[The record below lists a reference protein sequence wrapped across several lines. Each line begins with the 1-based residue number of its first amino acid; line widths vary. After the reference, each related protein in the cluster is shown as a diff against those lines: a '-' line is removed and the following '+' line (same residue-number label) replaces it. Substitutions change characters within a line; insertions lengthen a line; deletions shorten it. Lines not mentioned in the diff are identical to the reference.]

1 MFGRKKKS
9 MMASPRPRMG
19 CGAWAMLAF
28 GVLVVVLVV
37 YDWITGTDWQQAGGD
52 TWESAQTPLMIAA
65 AIIAGV
71 PLLVTG
77 IWAAVLDSPKAVE
90 NGAERRWNVTT
101 AGWAAWTLAAFL
113 AAFWAAPAGLAV
125 GTALWAPL
133 MDRRGLA
140 KRQKPVTMRD
150 CWAAVFRLISRRW
163 IVAAVVALAVTAAWI
178 VIARGIDH
186 ANEVRLW
193 SAVGVIGI
201 SITTAFMIRPDVRRT
216 ADLRALK
223 PVIARHVLGIPD
235 GRVGDLGWKV
245 RGGPRPKAEL
255 GFKTIGAPVLGTGF
269 PPEVWAEVDRRLTA
283 HAPILECRSLTDV
296 GMTLMGVSPDTEA
309 RRMLAEA
316 TDGLVIEVD
325 GVDQSEPPIIKNPVA
340 IAATNEG
347 ENNE

>member
-1 MFGRKKKS
+1 
-9 MMASPRPRMG
+9 MMTPTRPRMG
-19 CGAWAMLAF
+19 CGAWALIAF
-28 GVLVVVLVV
+28 GVLVVVLVI
-37 YDWITGTDWQQAGGD
+37 YDKVTSTDWNAAGAD
-52 TWESAQTPLMIAA
+52 LWTDLQTPLMIAG

-71 PLLVTG
+71 PFLVTG
-77 IWAAVLDSPKAVE
+77 VWAAVLDSPRTVA
-90 NGAERRWNVTT
+90 NGSERRWIATT
-101 AGWAAWTLAAFL
+101 AGWAAWTLAAL
-113 AAFWAAPAGLAV
+113 LTAFWTAPAGLVFGV
-125 GTALWAPL
+125 GLWAVL
-133 MDRRGLA
+133 VDRRGCA
-140 KRQKPVTMRD
+140 KAQRPVTIGD
-150 CWAAVFRLISRRW
+150 GWAAVGRLIRRRW

-178 VIARGIDH
+178 VIDRGIDH
-186 ANEVRLW
+186 ADEVRLW

-255 GFKTIGAPVLGTGF
+255 GFKTVGAPVLGTGF

>member
-1 MFGRKKKS
+1 MFGKKQQMVK
-9 MMASPRPRMG
+9 PRRFG
-19 CGAWAMLAF
+19 CGGMLLISF
-28 GVLVVVLVV
+28 GALIVFLFV
-37 YDWITGTDWQQAGGD
+37 YQKVTETDWNQTGSD
-52 TWESAQTPLMIAA
+52 FLETAQTPLMIAA
-65 AIIAGV
+65 AVLVGV
-71 PLLVTG
+71 PLAVMAV
-77 IWAAVLDSPKAVE
+77 WAAVLDSPQHVE
-90 NGAERRWNVTT
+90 NGVERRWIVTT
-101 AGWAAWTLAAFL
+101 AGWTAWAIAALL

-125 GTALWAPL
+125 GAALWAPL